1 MAWPFAALSD
11 VLTLADFPPV
21 DQEQAALGQLL
32 FYDKILS
39 GNQNISCGTCHHP
52 KFGSADGLPLGVGE
66 GGDGLGPERT
76 AGHGENRIERRV
88 PRNAPGLWNL
98 GARDVEVLMH
108 DGRISVSNSY
118 GNGFNTPA
126 EEWLPE
132 GLNNLLATQALF
144 PLTSETEMRGEPEEN
159 EVAGAVNQRIDY
171 GWPII
176 AKRVRTIPAYGE
188 KFVSAFDHIE
198 HAQDVTI
205 VDIANAIGAFVA
217 LEFRSFDSPYD
228 RALTG
233 GAPLSAPQ
241 QRGQEI
247 FFGKGQCA
255 SCHSG
260 ALFSD
265 QSFHAMGVPPIG
277 PGRTRKFD
285 LVARDVGRMGKSNLL
300 EDAYKFRTPLLRN
313 VALTAPYGHNGVYPT
328 LRGFLEHHINPREG
342 FEQFSPKDVVLP
354 RADWLSED
362 DLAIWQNA
370 REVEQQ
376 RRAILP
382 VKLDLSSEEIAELE
396 AFLGALTGASVD
408 QLPFGVPETVPSGL
422 PVDLGQ

>member
-1 MAWPFAALSD
+1 
-11 VLTLADFPPV
+11 
-21 DQEQAALGQLL
+21 
-32 FYDKILS
+32 
-39 GNQNISCGTCHHP
+39 
-52 KFGSADGLPLGVGE
+52 
-66 GGDGLGPERT
+66 
-76 AGHGENRIERRV
+76 
-88 PRNAPGLWNL
+88 
-98 GARDVEVLMH
+98 
-108 DGRISVSNSY
+108 
-118 GNGFNTPA
+118 
-126 EEWLPE
+126 
-132 GLNNLLATQALF
+132 
-144 PLTSETEMRGEPEEN
+144 
-159 EVAGAVNQRIDY
+159 
-171 GWPII
+171 
-176 AKRVRTIPAYGE
+176 
-188 KFVSAFDHIE
+188 
-198 HAQDVTI
+198 
-205 VDIANAIGAFVA
+205 
-217 LEFRSFDSPYD
+217 
-228 RALTG
+228 
-233 GAPLSAPQ
+233 
-241 QRGQEI
+241 
-247 FFGKGQCA
+247 
-255 SCHSG
+255 
-260 ALFSD
+260 
-265 QSFHAMGVPPIG
+265 MGVPPIG

>member
-1 MAWPFAALSD
+1 MAWPGVVLSGALTVDDFA
-11 VLTLADFPPV
+11 PV

-52 KFGSADGLPLGVGE
+52 KFGSGDGLPLGVGE
-66 GGDGLGPERT
+66 GGIGLGPQRT
-76 AGHGENRIERRV
+76 AGEGENRIERRV

-98 GARDVEVLMH
+98 GARDVAVLMH
-108 DGRISVSNSY
+108 DGRISISNSY

-132 GLNNLLATQALF
+132 GLNSLLSVQALF

-159 EVAGAVNQRIDY
+159 EVAGAVNQRLDY

-188 KFVSAFDHIE
+188 KFVAAFDHIQ
-198 HAQDVTI
+198 HPQDVTI

-228 RALTG
+228 QALAG
-233 GAPLSAPQ
+233 RAPLSDQQ

-247 FFGKGQCA
+247 FFGKGNCA
-255 SCHSG
+255 SCHNG
-260 ALFSD
+260 PLFTD

-300 EDAYKFRTPLLRN
+300 EDAYKFRTPMLRN

-328 LRGFLEHHINPREG
+328 LRAFLEHHIDPRSG
-342 FEQFSPKDVVLP
+342 FEQFEPQNVALP
-354 RADWLSED
+354 RAEWLTER

-370 REVEQQ
+370 REIAQQ

-382 VKLDLSSEEIAELE
+382 VKRDLTPEELAELE

-408 QLPFGVPETVPSGL
+408 QLPFGVPSDVPSGL
-422 PVDLGQ
+422 PVDSGQ